1 MISSTAIIIGFFG
14 LALVCISVGAAILMR
29 SKTVVKVISTQV
41 VDGKTYFAVRIEGS
55 DFLFFKNKHA
65 VEFLNSLDDVDDF
78 KQIDLAE
85 FRKANEKK
93 SEDTLK
99 IPKFEKAS

>member
-1 MISSTAIIIGFFG
+1 MISSTAMILGFFG
-14 LALVCISVGAAILMR
+14 LALVFISVGIAILMR
-29 SKTVVKVISTQV
+29 SRTVVKVISTQV

-65 VEFLNSLDDVDDF
+65 VEFLNALDEVDDF
-78 KQIDLAE
+78 KEIDLSE

>member
-1 MISSTAIIIGFFG
+1 MFSATAVIIGFFG
-14 LALVCISVGAAILMR
+14 LSLIFLSVGAAVIMR
-29 SKTVVKVISTQV
+29 SKTSVKVISTQV

-55 DFLFFKNKHA
+55 DFLFLKDKHS
-65 VEFLNSLDDVDDF
+65 VEFLNALDDVDDF
-78 KQIDLAE
+78 KEIDLDE

>member
-1 MISSTAIIIGFFG
+1 MISATAIIIGVFG
-14 LALVCISVGAAILMR
+14 LALVFLSVGAAILMR
-29 SKTVVKVISTQV
+29 SKTTVKVISTQV

-55 DFLFFKNKHA
+55 DFLFLKNKHA
-65 VEFLNSLDDVDDF
+65 VEFLNALDDVDDF

-85 FRKANEKK
+85 FRKANKKK